1 VFKDYLL
8 LAEHPIAKRK
18 YLYLL
23 GTEHALKFLR
33 GGRALSSMLNRD
45 ATLFQ
50 CPAHCRSA
58 SSFLRWLRRLA
69 SRPCTCSLIRSAL
82 PGAMIA

>member
-50 CPAHCRSA
+50 CPTRCRGVL
-58 SSFLRWLRRLA
+58 FLRWLRRLA
-69 SRPCTCSLIRSAL
+69 SRPCTCSPIRSVL